1 MAAGGGDAGVGLAG
15 GAPMSALHAR
25 LLHDQALQFAFD
37 AGAPPKLPHVPQWLK
52 ALGRFLARAFETSL
66 PVLKILF
73 WVGIGLVVA
82 GVLFLILRE
91 VFGVRFARR
100 RRAGKARA
108 AVADWRPDARKARAL
123 LENADRLADQGR
135 FDQAVRLI
143 LHRSVEDID
152 DRRPRLVRPALT
164 ARELSVAEDVPAVA
178 RAAFTKVAAIVEFSA
193 FAGQPI
199 GREAYSQCRSAYEAF
214 AFPGA
219 WA

>member
-1 MAAGGGDAGVGLAG
+1 VAAGGSSVGAAG
-15 GAPMSALHAR
+15 GAAIAGLHAR
-25 LLHDQALQFAFD
+25 LLRDKALQFTFEN
-37 AGAPPKLPHVPQWLK
+37 GAKPEPPKMPEWMK
-52 ALGRFLARAFETSL
+52 ALGRFIAQAVEGAL
-66 PVLKILF
+66 PMLKVLF
-73 WVGIGLVVA
+73 WVGLGLVVA
-82 GVLFLILRE
+82 GMLYLILRE
-91 VFGVRFARR
+91 VAGVRFSRR
-100 RRAGKARA
+100 RRAAKPRG

-123 LENADRLADQGR
+123 LENADRLAAQGR

-164 ARELSVAEDVPAVA
+164 ARELAVAGDVPAAA
-178 RAAFTKVAAIVEFSA
+178 RAAFTRIAAIVEFSA

-199 GREAYSQCRSAYEAF
+199 GAEAFSQCRTAYEDF